1 MRDRDF
7 PSSRSFGGSHA
18 PLWLMLCYL
27 GFASTTTAQTPSLE
41 VRSLAASCAGCH
53 GTDGHSLPGSSIPSL
68 AGLSTTYFISRM
80 RTFRTDAT
88 LARSV
93 MAQIAK
99 GYDEQQ
105 VRDLAEYFASHP

>member
-1 MRDRDF
+1 MRDRAF
-7 PSSRSFGGSHA
+7 PSSHSFGRSRA
-18 PLWLMLCYL
+18 PHWLLLSCL
-27 GFASTTTAQTPSLE
+27 GFASYATAQTPSLE

-53 GTDGHSLPGSSIPSL
+53 GTDGHALPGSSMPSL
-68 AGLSTTYFISRM
+68 AGLPTTYFIARM
-80 RTFRTDAT
+80 RTFRDDGT

-105 VRDLAEYFASHP
+105 VRDLAEYFASHR